1 MTDMSAITAAA
12 QSSGATINAPV
23 VNEVPVSDSIRNR
36 ATEGS
41 RIDLVRAEKLKLT
54 EGPDQ
59 ANQASSAG
67 EVLDALSRANSR
79 LASSQHQL
87 KIDIDAESG
96 RPVVSIE
103 DLKTG
108 RVLLQIPS
116 DESMDLA
123 RRIDRMIGVFVD
135 RRD

>member
-1 MTDMSAITAAA
+1 MSAINAAS
-12 QSSGATINAPV
+12 QILGAAKTEPG
-23 VNEVPVSDSIRNR
+23 VNGVSVSEPARNR
-36 ATEGS
+36 APENS
-41 RIDLVRAEKLKLT
+41 SIDSVRAVKLKSA
-54 EGPDQ
+54 EDPEEV
-59 ANQASSAG
+59 NPASSTA
-67 EVLDALSRANSR
+67 EVRDALSRANSH
-79 LASSQHQL
+79 LASSQRQL
-87 KIDIDAESG
+87 KIDIDVESG

-116 DESMDLA
+116 DESIDLA

>member
-1 MTDMSAITAAA
+1 
-12 QSSGATINAPV
+12 
-23 VNEVPVSDSIRNR
+23 
-36 ATEGS
+36 
-41 RIDLVRAEKLKLT
+41 
-54 EGPDQ
+54 
-59 ANQASSAG
+59 
-67 EVLDALSRANSR
+67 
-79 LASSQHQL
+79 L
-87 KIDIDAESG
+87 KIDIDVESG

-116 DESMDLA
+116 DESIDLA

>member
-1 MTDMSAITAAA
+1 MSAITAAA